1 MGLLVECNMEEV
13 EVAGTQN
20 DVQQGLRVPSMDDFW
35 AVVQRLKANF
45 SIGLFKGL
53 EQTLSDVLFWTSS
66 WSIWNVYNVREWLQ
80 YLLGLVLATVR
91 ISGRLQTQVEN
102 LKIGVKLGKLAD
114 FIQGQRDRLGSV
126 PVDQATPSAESN
138 NEAQEAKKTE

>member
-1 MGLLVECNMEEV
+1 MGLLVEFNMVEV
-13 EVAGTQN
+13 EVAVTQN

-53 EQTLSDVLFWTSS
+53 EQTLSDVLFWISS

-114 FIQGQRDRLGSV
+114 FIRRGSGLV
-126 PVDQATPSAESN
+126 HWNGAESVTLPL
-138 NEAQEAKKTE
+138 NE

>member
-1 MGLLVECNMEEV
+1 MGLLVEFNMVEV
-13 EVAGTQN
+13 EVAVIQN

-53 EQTLSDVLFWTSS
+53 EQTLSDVLFWISS

-114 FIQGQRDRLGSV
+114 FIQGQRDRLGSI
-126 PVDQATPSAESN
+126 PADPSPPPAD
-138 NEAQEAKKTE
+138 EALDAKKTE

>member
-1 MGLLVECNMEEV
+1 MGLLVEFNMVEV
-13 EVAGTQN
+13 EVAVTQN
-20 DVQQGLRVPSMDDFW
+20 DVQ
-35 AVVQRLKANF
+35 
-45 SIGLFKGL
+45 KGL
-53 EQTLSDVLFWTSS
+53 EQTLSDVLFWISS
-66 WSIWNVYNVREWLQ
+66 WGIWNVYNVREWLQ

-126 PVDQATPSAESN
+126 PVD
-138 NEAQEAKKTE
+138 

>member
-1 MGLLVECNMEEV
+1 MGLLVEFNMVEEV
-13 EVAGTQN
+13 EVAVIQK

-45 SIGLFKGL
+45 NIGLFKGL
-53 EQTLSDVLFWTSS
+53 EQTLSDVLFWISS

-91 ISGRLQTQVEN
+91 ISGSLQTKVEN

-114 FIQGQRDRLGSV
+114 FIQGQRDRLGKV
-126 PVDQATPSAESN
+126 PDQVDQATPPAD
-138 NEAQEAKKTE
+138 EAQGAKKTE